1 VPTGILTET
10 VVTHSA
16 HGLALP
22 GGILDIGPMGKAV
35 SFFKKLLGLLVVLGL
50 VFTVVQFYSV
60 IFAKTVVGRIEN
72 VARVTEVT
80 AILGNRQV
88 PESQIYSFSVSV
100 RQPSGEMLTATSE
113 DRQWAVAKTGQC
125 VKAKYFP
132 YPPWDFEKVGTYFNA
147 RLISLVECG
156 SPAAKDLGIDTSA
169 YPPQAVGA
177 QPAAPMAT
185 PAPLAPPSSTQ
196 EHSNHQ

>member
-1 VPTGILTET
+1 
-10 VVTHSA
+10 
-16 HGLALP
+16 
-22 GGILDIGPMGKAV
+22 M
-35 SFFKKLLGLLVVLGL
+35 GLLVVVGL
-50 VFTVVQFYSV
+50 IFTLVQFYSV

-113 DRQWAVAKTGQC
+113 DRQWAVAKAGQC

-132 YPPWDFEKVGTYFNA
+132 YPPWDFEKAGTYFNA
-147 RLISLVECG
+147 RLLSLVECG
-156 SPAAKDLGIDTSA
+156 SPAAMELGIDTST
-169 YPPQAVGA
+169 YPPQAVSVE
-177 QPAAPMAT
+177 PATPMASPT
-185 PAPLAPPSSTQ
+185 SLIHPSSAQ
-196 EHSNHQ
+196 EHSSHQ